1 MGVFTEFLEAS
12 TIHGLSHI
20 ASSKSIVKPLWMTI
34 VFTGFACAGILIN
47 QSFQSWEESPIKTT
61 VQTLP
66 ITELTFPKVTVCPPK
81 NTYTNLNYDL
91 LMAENMTIEDDTRIK
106 LIEKAFETL
115 DDHFVQETNTNFT
128 QVEQK
133 NIFFNWYN
141 GYTKILMP
149 YFDDSYLKGLKYYI
163 ETTGT
168 EGAIKTKYFRQ
179 AFDKSK
185 LNRGMDVTVKI
196 YVPENIRRNRSI
208 TLIVNFEVEKFAN
221 ISYRS
226 VEYTK
231 FITEYYDGQ
240 REYKINVTLRKSA
253 FYEFQYKYKIVDEDF
268 QNQNLSKMPGFN
280 LQWKYSFD
288 VNADRKFLVADY
300 NEYVGDYL
308 YSRAFIRYILSR
320 FAL

>member
-1 MGVFTEFLEAS
+1 MGIFTEFLEAS

-20 ASSKSIVKPLWMTI
+20 ASSKSIVKPFWITI
-34 VFTGFACAGILIN
+34 VFTGFSFAGILIH

-66 ITELTFPKVTVCPPK
+66 ITELSFPKVTVCPPK
-81 NTYTNLNYDL
+81 NTFTNLNYDL

-115 DDHFVQETNTNFT
+115 ADHFVNESKSNFA
-128 QVEQK
+128 QLEQK

-141 GYTKILMP
+141 GYTKIHMP
-149 YFDDSYLKGLKYYI
+149 YFDSYINGQKQTIY
-163 ETTGT
+163 TTST
-168 EGAIKTKYFRQ
+168 EGAIETKYFRQ

-196 YVPENIRRNRSI
+196 YVPENIRRNRNI
-208 TLIVNFEVEKFAN
+208 TLMVHFEVEKLAN
-221 ISYRS
+221 LSFRSYDRTIFNS
-226 VEYTK
+226 D
-231 FITEYYDGQ
+231 YYDEPG
-240 REYKINVTLRKSA
+240 EYKINVTFPTRKYY
-253 FYEFQYKYKIVDEDF
+253 FEFQYKYKIINEDF

-288 VNADRKFLVADY
+288 VNADRKFLVADHKEYDGDFLY
-300 NEYVGDYL
+300 N
-308 YSRAFIRYILSR
+308 RAFIR
-320 FAL
+320 